1 MKGAAMQCNE
11 LDRLRTKSPWS
22 KASTWPMEA
31 QEHLASC
38 SRCSQLQAVFESSKP
53 AEFPAAL
60 QSRIESAILPEL
72 KPVSPL
78 PGAWQITA
86 ILFFCAA
93 AVVAMAN
100 GQLGVAGWLARNRL
114 QVFVDFTLLG
124 VSILVVAFALAKQM
138 APGSQQ
144 AAPAWTFI
152 ATPLLALLA
161 AVDLLFGYHW
171 SPNFWPRAFACWEVG
186 VACAAV
192 SAPLFWLV
200 LRRGFSLTPVS
211 QGAMTGLLAGFV
223 GVTVLEIHCP
233 NLDRMHIADGHIGA
247 AITAVLAGA
256 ALSALVSHFRSRH
269 PSI

>member
-1 MKGAAMQCNE
+1 MRGAAMQCND
-11 LDRLRTKSPWS
+11 LDQLRTKSPSS

-60 QSRIESAILPEL
+60 QSRIAAAILPGL

-78 PGAWQITA
+78 PDAWQITA
-86 ILFFCAA
+86 VLVFCAA
-93 AVVAMAN
+93 AVVTVAN
-100 GQLGVAGWLARNRL
+100 WQLGVAGWLARNRL
-114 QVFVDFTLLG
+114 QVSVDFILLG
-124 VSILVVAFALAKQM
+124 ISILVVAFSLAKQM
-138 APGSQQ
+138 APGSEQP
-144 AAPAWTFI
+144 APTWTLI
-152 ATPLLALLA
+152 LTPLLALLA
-161 AVDLLFGYHW
+161 AVVLLFGYHW
-171 SPNFWPRAFACWEVG
+171 SPNFWPRALACWEIG

-200 LRRGFSLTPVS
+200 LRRGFPLSPVS

-233 NLDRMHIADGHIGA
+233 NLDRMHIAGGHVGA
-247 AITAVLAGA
+247 AVTAVVVGA
-256 ALSALVSHFRSRH
+256 ALSAVVSRIQPRLA
-269 PSI
+269 